1 MLRRQL
7 LTALKVTVALIVLT
21 CGVYPVAVWAVG
33 QVAFRDQA
41 NGALIKADGNVVG
54 SRLIGQSFSDK
65 GGNPLPNYFQPR
77 PSAAGKGYDPTSSG
91 GSNLGP
97 SNPKL
102 LDAVAQRV
110 VAYRQFNGLAADAL
124 VPVDAVTASGSGL
137 DPDVSVANAMSQAS
151 RVAQARHLHRSRVV
165 ALVQSHTDARA
176 WGVLGEKTV
185 NVLDLNLA
193 LDKLSPSG

>member
-7 LTALKVTVALIVLT
+7 FTGLKITVALMVLI
-21 CGVYPVAVWAVG
+21 CGVYPAAVWAVG
-33 QVAFRDQA
+33 QAAFRHQA
-41 NGALIKADGNVVG
+41 NGSFVNSGGRVVG
-54 SRLIGQSFSDK
+54 SRLIGQAFSDAD
-65 GGNPLPNYFQPR
+65 GNPLPNYFQPR

-110 VAYRQFNGLAADAL
+110 VAYRQFNGLAADVP

-137 DPDVSVANAMSQAS
+137 DPDISVANAIAQAS
-151 RVAQARHLHRSRVV
+151 RVAQARHLDRSLVV

-193 LDKLSPSG
+193 LNKLSRSG